1 MEEFSLS
8 IPSLWGDHHVVAVR
22 DILCSLEGIERV
34 DASSMRHHVRV
45 AFDPKSI
52 TRGRIVESL
61 AAGGY
66 ASDAADEGSEAAPQP
81 SSWGQCGSRITETN
95 PVDLAMSGDH
105 RKY

>member
-22 DILCSLEGIERV
+22 DILYSLEGVERV
-34 DASSMRHHVRV
+34 DASSMRHQVCV
-45 AFDPKSI
+45 TFDPESI
-52 TRGRIVESL
+52 TRERIVESL
-61 AAGGY
+61 AGSGY
-66 ASDAADEGSEAAPQP
+66 APDAAGEGGEAAPQP
-81 SSWGQCGSRITETN
+81 SSWGRCGSRITETN